1 MIPGTTTKLSQE
13 TVATTTNV
21 TVKADLVR
29 LTGTTAVAT
38 INPNFGG
45 GFSGMCI
52 LVPIDGNV
60 DLLTTGNIAVAVTC
74 AQSRAT
80 LMVFSRTDALW
91 YPGAIS

>member
-13 TVATTTNV
+13 TVATTTSI

-29 LTGTTAVAT
+29 LTGTTDVAT
-38 INPNFGG
+38 IKPNFGG

-52 LVPIDGNV
+52 LVPVTGDV
-60 DLLTTGNIAVAVTC
+60 ALLTTGNIAIAVTC
-74 AQSRAT
+74 ALSRAT
-80 LMVFSRTDALW
+80 LLVFSRTDSLW